1 VPAFAE
7 AHIGM
12 VIRLGRAFP
21 GAGSGRMFFLQ
32 RHGGREKFAGR
43 TVGETWDMTGGGKGE
58 MMA

>member
-1 VPAFAE
+1 
-7 AHIGM
+7 M

-43 TVGETWDMTGGGKGE
+43 TVGKTWDMTGGGKGG